1 MGLKKGVE
9 TLAKTGELDS
19 ALQKAIQS
27 ALQQPLAI
35 NLSGNLNLTLR
46 LDGADTVLVESSASF
61 LLPALR
67 ISISSDLIPMAHD
80 LFAQFDD
87 QWLTAD
93 ASGKSPLRKEVEQMV
108 EKLCRSA
115 PIADRQR
122 PALHSQ
128 RFPYR
133 ADARPQRWAGRA
145 KRQLLRSARAA
156 NPALTQALITEQ
168 LLPAAASLCDKMLS
182 DLKLDASYLS
192 SGAGALWKPALGIV
206 SSMRAGTL
214 AKLAGFSAADMLKK
228 AFTDERMRQIG
239 AFVSGLAAG
248 FYVDTEGV
256 DDRVDGSG
264 VRYRDGSG
272 VLLTKIP
279 SEASVRKILFCYRPL
294 KSFRHNRS
302 LSRANAHY
310 GHICDGIRADAR
322 RTLGTAFCPRCAR
335 PRLPPAA
342 KATVG
347 TPFVTTT
354 LPAILF
360 MAAAAFAASDY
371 RRFLSAAI
379 PLGRA
384 PHQCDSFLTI
394 FPFRFR
400 AFATCKLFRRV
411 IQYLPREIEKKR
423 PKQK

>member
-1 MGLKKGVE
+1 
-9 TLAKTGELDS
+9 
-19 ALQKAIQS
+19 
-27 ALQQPLAI
+27 
-35 NLSGNLNLTLR
+35 
-46 LDGADTVLVESSASF
+46 
-61 LLPALR
+61 
-67 ISISSDLIPMAHD
+67 
-80 LFAQFDD
+80 
-87 QWLTAD
+87 
-93 ASGKSPLRKEVEQMV
+93 MV

-115 PIADRQR
+115 LSQTASGQPYTVSDFLTELMLAHSVGQEE
-122 PALHSQ
+122 PNASFSALLE
-128 RFPYR
+128 
-133 ADARPQRWAGRA
+133 
-145 KRQLLRSARAA
+145 QL

-168 LLPAAASLCDKMLS
+168 QLPAAASLCDKMLS

-272 VLLTKIP
+272 VLLTEIP
-279 SEASVRKILFCYRPL
+279 SEASVPEDFVLLQTTEVISAQPVSQAGQTRTTATSVTASALTPDGPSALPSAPLRPP
-294 KSFRHNRS
+294 SS
-302 LSRANAHY
+302 
-310 GHICDGIRADAR
+310 
-322 RTLGTAFCPRCAR
+322 
-335 PRLPPAA
+335 PPAA

-371 RRFLSAAI
+371 RRF
-379 PLGRA
+379 
-384 PHQCDSFLTI
+384 
-394 FPFRFR
+394 
-400 AFATCKLFRRV
+400 
-411 IQYLPREIEKKR
+411 
-423 PKQK
+423 